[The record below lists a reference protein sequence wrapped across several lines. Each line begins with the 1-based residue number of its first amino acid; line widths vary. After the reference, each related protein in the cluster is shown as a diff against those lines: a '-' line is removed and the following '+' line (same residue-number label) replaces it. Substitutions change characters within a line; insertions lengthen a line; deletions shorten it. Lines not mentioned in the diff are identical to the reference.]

1 MQHRD
6 DHLVG
11 RLPSRVIDAIQS
23 GRKIEAIKSIREQ
36 YNLGLKEAKQVVD
49 AYVDENGEDE
59 SEEPRT
65 VGITIERVILMLI
78 VIAILYG
85 LYDYLIK

>member
-11 RLPSRVIDAIQS
+11 RLPSSVIDAIQS

-36 YNLGLKEAKQVVD
+36 YKLGLKEAKHVVD
-49 AYVDENGEDE
+49 AYIDENGEDE